1 MVVRWWKLK
10 ILFRP
15 INIIFTFHAISRNEI
30 FDGNLVVEWK
40 QANVGY
46 RFVRKLGRRER
57 KIEREEVWKL
67 DSNEVSRVYLPLER
81 NRKKLTCPR
90 VEAVEPGCWG

>member
-1 MVVRWWKLK
+1 ME
-10 ILFRP
+10 
-15 INIIFTFHAISRNEI
+15 T
-30 FDGNLVVEWK
+30 LVVEWK
-40 QANVGY
+40 QTNVVY

-57 KIEREEVWKL
+57 KIEREEARGNWIRTRFRGC
-67 DSNEVSRVYLPLER
+67 SLPLER